1 MRVMEGRDID
11 SMSILLLPFTH
22 YPAGKLPYGA
32 QTTIQSLSRPVHQRP
47 SHYDQV
53 PTILC
58 RYVVGVV
65 FHLIT
70 LTTVTKYMAGLG
82 AGLKHGYACVFHQ
95 HTPLSFTPKKIQH

>member
-1 MRVMEGRDID
+1 MEGHDID
-11 SMSILLLPFTH
+11 SMSMLLLPFTH

-32 QTTIQSLSRPVHQRP
+32 QTSRPVHQRP

-65 FHLIT
+65 FLLIT

-82 AGLKHGYACVFHQ
+82 ASLKHGYHNACVFH
-95 HTPLSFTPKKIQH
+95 